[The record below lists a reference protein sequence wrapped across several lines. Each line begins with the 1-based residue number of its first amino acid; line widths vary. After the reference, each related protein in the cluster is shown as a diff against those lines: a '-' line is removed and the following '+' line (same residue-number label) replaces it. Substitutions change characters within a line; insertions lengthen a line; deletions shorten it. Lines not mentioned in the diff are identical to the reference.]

1 MDCFEPCS
9 LGSSTQRSARKAQ
22 FLIASIQTTKQIFP
36 HPQKQYNGWHPAD
49 CLSRAAL
56 RLAQPGIAAEFLAP
70 RRLRFWKESAL
81 RHAHGSFGL
90 RRYMTGCLI
99 RPNDTSTAFRRMR
112 LKVCSEVVLK
122 GVASCAYSR
131 EEVTHWPKL
140 QGEANSGNEHLASIR
155 HCDVL
160 QVETQGYTGLLQSSL
175 SYLSADQACLN

>member
-1 MDCFEPCS
+1 
-9 LGSSTQRSARKAQ
+9 
-22 FLIASIQTTKQIFP
+22 
-36 HPQKQYNGWHPAD
+36 
-49 CLSRAAL
+49 
-56 RLAQPGIAAEFLAP
+56 
-70 RRLRFWKESAL
+70 
-81 RHAHGSFGL
+81 
-90 RRYMTGCLI
+90 
-99 RPNDTSTAFRRMR
+99 MR